1 MVKIVMKNIEKR
13 FGKELVIPDMNLV
26 VEDKEFLV
34 LVGPSGCGK
43 STMLNLIAGL
53 EYPTGGTIYFD
64 DREVS
69 YVNPRDRNIAM
80 VFQSYALYPHMNT
93 YENLAFSLRLSK
105 MGKKEIDERVKRAAK
120 ILQIEELLEK
130 KPKQMSGGQRQRV
143 ALGRAI
149 VRNPSVFLLDE
160 PLSNLD
166 AKLRVEMRGE
176 IIRLQKS
183 LETTL
188 CYVTHDQ
195 VEAMSMAD
203 RIAII
208 NKGRIQQV
216 ATPFEAYN
224 FPHNVFVGGFIG
236 SPSMN
241 FTQGMI
247 LQEGSDFF
255 LNFVGGK
262 IKLIGKRAEA
272 AKEFL
277 QKCREENRKSKVTV
291 GIRPEHLYTGY
302 KPEECECLVTESDV
316 SELVETPTKD
326 SENVLKQ
333 GTVFVVEHLGA
344 GTYVTLEATL
354 ERHTAVQLEMGEEQE
369 RIGIMVDGY
378 FDTKI
383 NDQLY
388 LRFYEPYL
396 HLFDSESNENILNLI
411 K

>member
-1 MVKIVMKNIEKR
+1 MKGVEKR
-13 FGKELVIPDMNLV
+13 FGKELVIPDMNLM

-53 EYPTGGTIYFD
+53 EYPTGGTIHFD
-64 DREVS
+64 DKEVS
-69 YVNPRDRNIAM
+69 YINPRDRNIAM

-105 MGKKEIDERVKRAAK
+105 MDKEEIDKRVQRAAK

-176 IIRLQKS
+176 IIRLQKA

-208 NKGRIQQV
+208 HKGEIQQV
-216 ATPFEAYN
+216 GTPFDVYN
-224 FPHNVFVGGFIG
+224 FPENIFVGGFIG

-241 FTQGMI
+241 FMNGTI
-247 LQEGSDFF
+247 LQEGANNFV
-255 LNFVGGK
+255 NFVGGK
-262 IKLIGKRAEA
+262 LKLTGKRAEA
-272 AKEFL
+272 AQEFL
-277 QKCREENRKSKVTV
+277 NKCRAENKKSKVVV
-291 GIRPEHLYTGY
+291 GIRPEHLFTGY
-302 KPEECECLVTESDV
+302 KPEDCECLVIETDVTEK
-316 SELVETPTKD
+316 VETPTKD
-326 SENVLKQ
+326 SENVIREC
-333 GTVFVVEHLGA
+333 TVFVVEHLGA
-344 GTYVTLEATL
+344 GTYVTLEVTL
-354 ERHTAVQLEMGEEQE
+354 ESHTAVQIEVGEGQK

-378 FDTKI
+378 FDAKLDD
-383 NDQLY
+383 NLFV
-388 LRFYEPYL
+388 RFYEPYL
-396 HLFDSESNENILNLI
+396 HIFDAETEENILNLL